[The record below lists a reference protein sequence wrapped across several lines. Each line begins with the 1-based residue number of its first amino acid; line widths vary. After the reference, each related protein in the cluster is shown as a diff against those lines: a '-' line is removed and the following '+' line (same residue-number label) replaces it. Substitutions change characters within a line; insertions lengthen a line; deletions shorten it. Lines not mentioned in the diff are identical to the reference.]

1 MAASPPT
8 DRSFTT
14 PDADAVQA
22 SGPLPNLAGLDQTPG
37 FLLSLAQ
44 RYAFQVFDDFLG
56 DSGLSPRLYST
67 LALIEMNPGC
77 RQVDI
82 GETLGVLQTNLVKR
96 IDALVDRGL
105 VVRGRDPNDRRSKTL
120 RLTPEGL
127 AFARAARDRHADM
140 LKGMRTR
147 MGEDEMAQ
155 MLALLAR
162 FIAIE
167 AERGGRPRTLDDDA

>member
-8 DRSFTT
+8 DRSFTQ
-14 PDADAVQA
+14 PDPGAVQG
-22 SGPLPNLAGLDQTPG
+22 SGPLRNLAGLDETPG

-44 RYAFQVFDDFLG
+44 RHAFQVFDEFLG

-67 LALIEMNPGC
+67 LVLIEMNPGC

-120 RLTPEGL
+120 HLTADGL
-127 AFARAARDRHADM
+127 AFARSARDRHADM
-140 LKGMRTR
+140 LTGMRTR
-147 MGEDEMAQ
+147 MGEEDMTGL
-155 MLALLAR
+155 LALLAR

-167 AERGGRPRTLDDDA
+167 AERGGRVPALIDEA